1 VNVLLE
7 LKEKLDEQLRKVTSY
22 RLKDNDLIIEYD
34 VRLVGKEG
42 VIAVNEGSSRL
53 NSIMNKRLIVEAPRR
68 FESEFQ
74 HQIFE
79 PIYAEAMSIFDE
91 SSTSTNSLD
100 NIKQQIGAYD
110 TNSLQGLPLSA
121 IR

>member
-1 VNVLLE
+1 MNVLLE

-22 RLKDNDLIIEYD
+22 RLKDNDLVIEYD